1 LLILDFK
8 LKKRLEKI
16 FKMSELMTNT
26 DPKIIDRIRRT
37 RNIGIMAHIDAGKTT
52 VTERILYYT
61 GRSHRMGEVHDG
73 AATMDWMEQE
83 QERGIT
89 ITSAA
94 THCIWDDHRINIIDT
109 PGHVD
114 FTVEVERSLRV
125 LDGAIG
131 VFCAVGAVQPQSETV
146 WRQANKY
153 KVPRM
158 AFVNKMDRTGADF
171 YNVIEQMREK
181 LSANPIPIQIPIGGE
196 EHFKGVV
203 DLINMRGIVWDDESL
218 GAKYDVIDIPDDLK
232 KKAEEYHKLMIESI
246 ADHDD
251 TLMEKYLMDEEIS
264 QEEIE
269 GAIRQATLARDITPV
284 LCGSALK
291 NKGVQILLDKVI
303 KYMPSPLDVEA
314 INGRD
319 PNDLE
324 VKMKRNPDVEEPF
337 SALAF
342 KIMSDP
348 YVGKLTFFRV
358 YSGTLEK
365 GSYIYN
371 STTGNK
377 ERIGRLLEMHANDKK
392 DIDVVRA
399 GDIAAAVGVK
409 EVRTGDTFC
418 DVENPILLEQITFP
432 EPVIKLAVE
441 PKSKADAEKLT
452 TGLVKLAEED
462 PTFKVKTD
470 DETGQTT
477 IAGMGELH
485 LEIIVDRLKREF
497 KVEAN
502 VGQPQVSYR
511 ETITKVITHR
521 EIYKKQTGGRGKFAD
536 MEFEIGPI
544 DHFEQYAEDDKKVSV
559 SEGFKFVNEI
569 VGGNIPKEYIPSVE
583 KGFRESLQN
592 GVQANYPVQN
602 VGVRLF
608 DGSYHDVDSDAF
620 SFELCA
626 KLAFRNSAKKA
637 GPQLLEPVMSVE
649 VITPEEF
656 MGDVIGD
663 LNGRRGIITKMDNS
677 SEGSVVKSKVP
688 LSEMF
693 GYSTDL
699 RSLTQGRAS
708 YSMEFAE
715 YVPVPESKAQEI
727 IEEKG

>member
-1 LLILDFK
+1 
-8 LKKRLEKI
+8 
-16 FKMSELMTNT
+16 MSEVTT
-26 DPKIIDRIRRT
+26 TKVDPEVIDRMKRT

-52 VTERILYYT
+52 VSERILFYT

-94 THCIWDDHRINIIDT
+94 THCIWKDHRINIIDT

-131 VFCAVGAVQPQSETV
+131 VFCSVGAVQPQSETV

-153 KVPRM
+153 NVPRM

-171 YNVIEQMREK
+171 FNVIEQMKNK
-181 LSANPIPIQIPIGGE
+181 LKANPIPIQIPIGAE
-196 EHFKGVV
+196 ENFRGVV
-203 DLINMRGIVWDDESL
+203 DLINMRGIIWDDESL
-218 GAKYDVIDIPDDLK
+218 GAKYDEVDIPEDLRE
-232 KKAEEYHKLMIESI
+232 KAEEYHKIMIESI

-251 TLMEKYLMDEEIS
+251 SLMEKYLMEEEIS

-269 GAIRQATLARDITPV
+269 GAIRKATLARDITPV
-284 LCGSALK
+284 LCGTALK

-303 KYMPSPLDVEA
+303 EYLPSPLDVEPV
-314 INGRD
+314 NGLD
-319 PNDLE
+319 PKDPEKKLIRKPS
-324 VKMKRNPDVEEPF
+324 VKEPF

-348 YVGKLTFFRV
+348 YVGKLVFFRV

-365 GSYIYN
+365 GSYILN
-371 STTGNK
+371 ATTGQK
-377 ERIGRLLEMHANDKK
+377 ERVGRLLEMHANDKK
-392 DIDVVRA
+392 DIDIVRA

-418 DVENPILLEQITFP
+418 DVDSPILLEQITFP

-441 PKSKADAEKLT
+441 PKSKADADKLT

-502 VGQPQVSYR
+502 VGAPQVSYR
-511 ETITKVITHR
+511 ETISKALIHR

-544 DHFEQYAEDDKKVSV
+544 EHFEQYADDDKKVTL

-569 VGGNIPKEYIPSVE
+569 VGGNIPKEYIPSIE
-583 KGFRESLQN
+583 KGFRESMQA
-592 GVQANYPVQN
+592 GIQANYAAQN
-602 VGVRLF
+602 IGVRLF

-620 SFELCA
+620 SFELCSRI
-626 KLAFRNSAKKA
+626 AFRNSAKKA
-637 GPQLLEPVMSVE
+637 GPKLLEPIMDVE
-649 VITPEEF
+649 ITTPEEY

-663 LNGRRGIITKMDNS
+663 INGRRGIIGKMDNRP
-677 SEGSVVKSKVP
+677 EGSVVRAKVP

-699 RSLTQGRAS
+699 RSLTQGRAA

-715 YVPVPESKAQEI
+715 YSEVPASKALEI
-727 IEEKG
+727 IEEQK

>member
-1 LLILDFK
+1 
-8 LKKRLEKI
+8 
-16 FKMSELMTNT
+16 MSEATT
-26 DPKIIDRIRRT
+26 KADPKIIDRIRRT

-52 VTERILYYT
+52 VTERVLFYT

-89 ITSAA
+89 IQSAA
-94 THCIWDDHRINIIDT
+94 THCIWKDHRINIIDT

-131 VFCAVGAVQPQSETV
+131 VFCSVGAVQPQSETV

-171 YNVIEQMREK
+171 YNVVEQMREK
-181 LSANPIPIQIPIGGE
+181 LSANPIPVQIPIGAE
-196 EHFKGVV
+196 ENFKGVV
-203 DLINMRGIVWDDESL
+203 DLINMQGIIWDEESL
-218 GAKYDVIDIPDDLK
+218 GAKYDIVEIPEELK
-232 KKAEEYHKLMIESI
+232 EKAAEYRKLMLENI

-251 TLMEKYLMDEEIS
+251 ALMEKYLMEEELTEEEINN
-264 QEEIE
+264 
-269 GAIRQATLARDITPV
+269 AIRMATLARDITPV
-284 LCGSALK
+284 LCGTALK

-303 KYMPSPLDVEA
+303 EYLPSPLEVEA
-314 INGRD
+314 VNGVD
-319 PNDLE
+319 PKDE
-324 VKMKRNPDVEEPF
+324 STKMTRKPDVNAPF

-342 KIMSDP
+342 KIMTDP

-365 GSYIYN
+365 GSYILN
-371 STTGNK
+371 ATTGEK
-377 ERIGRLLEMHANDKK
+377 ERVGRILEMHANDKK
-392 DIDVVRA
+392 DIDIVRA

-409 EVRTGDTFC
+409 KVNTGDTFC
-418 DVENPILLEQITFP
+418 DLESPILLEKITFP

-462 PTFKVKTD
+462 PTFEVKTD
-470 DETGQTT
+470 EETGQTT

-511 ETITKVITHR
+511 ETISAPITHR
-521 EIYKKQTGGRGKFAD
+521 EVYKKQTGGRGKFAD
-536 MEFEIGPI
+536 MEFEIAPI
-544 DHFEQYAEDDKKVSV
+544 EHFEEYADDDKKVTI

-569 VGGNIPKEYIPSVE
+569 VGGNIPREYIPSIE
-583 KGFRESLQN
+583 KGFREAMK
-592 GVQANYPVQN
+592 GGIQANYPVQN

-620 SFELCA
+620 SFELCSRI
-626 KLAFRNSAKKA
+626 AFRNSAKKA
-637 GPQLLEPVMSVE
+637 SPKLLEPVMKVE
-649 VITPEEF
+649 VITPEEH

-663 LNGRRGIITKMDNS
+663 LNGRRGIISKMDNQND
-677 SEGSVVKSKVP
+677 GAVVKANVP

-693 GYSTDL
+693 GYSTEL

-708 YSMEFAE
+708 YSMEFSE
-715 YVPVPESKAQEI
+715 YVEVPAAKALEI

>member
-1 LLILDFK
+1 TK
-8 LKKRLEKI
+8 V
-16 FKMSELMTNT
+16 
-26 DPKIIDRIRRT
+26 DPKIIDRMKRT

-52 VTERILYYT
+52 VTERVLFYT

-94 THCIWDDHRINIIDT
+94 THCMWKDHRINIIDT

-125 LDGAIG
+125 LDGAIA
-131 VFCAVGAVQPQSETV
+131 VFCSVGAVQPQSETV

-181 LSANPIPIQIPIGGE
+181 LKANPIPIQIPIGSE
-196 EHFKGVV
+196 DDFRGVV
-203 DLINMRGIVWDDESL
+203 DLINMKGIVWDDESL
-218 GAKYDVIDIPDDLK
+218 GAKYEEIEIPDELRER
-232 KKAEEYHKLMIESI
+232 AEEYHKIMIESI

-251 TLMEKYLMDEEIS
+251 SLMEKYLMEEEIS
-264 QEEIE
+264 AEEIE
-269 GAIRQATLARDITPV
+269 GAIRMATLARDITPV
-284 LCGSALK
+284 LCGTALK

-303 KYMPSPLDVEA
+303 EYLPSPLDVEPV
-314 INGRD
+314 NGLD
-319 PNDLE
+319 PNDPEKKLIR
-324 VKMKRNPDVEEPF
+324 KPDVSEPF

-342 KIMSDP
+342 KIMTDS

-371 STTGNK
+371 ATTGK
-377 ERIGRLLEMHANDKK
+377 RERIGRLLEMHANDKK

-409 EVRTGDTFC
+409 EVHTGDTFC
-418 DVENPILLEQITFP
+418 DVDSPIILEQISFP

-452 TGLVKLAEED
+452 AGLVKLAEED

-470 DETGQTT
+470 EETGQTT

-502 VGQPQVSYR
+502 VGAPQVSYR
-511 ETITKVITHR
+511 ETISKPVTHR

-544 DHFEQYAEDDKKVSV
+544 DHFEQFEEDDKKVTM
-559 SEGFKFVNEI
+559 SEGFKFINEI
-569 VGGNIPKEYIPSVE
+569 VGGNIPKEFIPSVE
-583 KGFRESLQN
+583 KGFRESMQA
-592 GVQANYPVQN
+592 GIQANYPVQN
-602 VGVRLF
+602 IGVRLY
-608 DGSYHDVDSDAF
+608 DGAYHDVDSDAF

-626 KLAFRNSAKKA
+626 RTAFRNSAKKA
-637 GPQLLEPVMSVE
+637 APKLLEPIMDVE
-649 VITPEEF
+649 ITTPEEY

-663 LNGRRGIITKMDNS
+663 INGRRGIIGKMDNNP
-677 SEGSVVKSKVP
+677 EGSVVRAKVP

-699 RSLTQGRAS
+699 RSLSQGRAA

-715 YVPVPESKAQEI
+715 YSEVPESKALEI
-727 IEEKG
+727 IEEQK

>member
-1 LLILDFK
+1 MAEVTTK
-8 LKKRLEKI
+8 
-16 FKMSELMTNT
+16 T
-26 DPKIIDRIRRT
+26 DPKVIDRIKRT

-61 GRSHRMGEVHDG
+61 GITHRMGEVHDG
-73 AATMDWMEQE
+73 AATMDWMDQE
-83 QERGIT
+83 KERGIT

-94 THCIWDDHRINIIDT
+94 THCIWKDHRINIIDT

-125 LDGAIG
+125 LDGAVG
-131 VFCAVGAVQPQSETV
+131 VFCSVGAVQPQSETV

-153 KVPRM
+153 NVPRM

-171 YNVIEQMREK
+171 FNVIKQMRDK
-181 LSANPIPIQIPIGGE
+181 LGANPIPIQIPIGAE
-196 EHFKGVV
+196 EGFKGVV
-203 DLINMRGIVWDDESL
+203 DLINMRGMIWDDESL
-218 GAKYDVIDIPDDLK
+218 GMEYEEIDIPDDLK
-232 KKAEEYHKLMIESI
+232 AKADEYRKIMLEAV
-246 ADHDD
+246 ADHND
-251 TLMEKYLMDEEIS
+251 TLMEKYLMEEDIS

-269 GAIRQATLARDITPV
+269 DAIREATLSRSITPV

-291 NKGVQILLDKVI
+291 NKGVQVLLDKVI
-303 KYMPSPLDVEA
+303 KYMPSPYDISA
-314 INGRD
+314 ITGKD
-319 PNDLE
+319 PQDHDK
-324 VKMKRNPDVEEPF
+324 KMEREPNVQEPF

-358 YSGTLEK
+358 YSGFLEK

-377 ERIGRLLEMHANDKK
+377 ERIGRILEMHAADKK
-392 DIDVVRA
+392 DLDIVHA

-418 DVENPILLEQITFP
+418 DIDEPILLEEITFP

-452 TGLVKLAEED
+452 TGLIKLAEED
-462 PTFKVKTD
+462 PTFQVQTD
-470 DETGQTT
+470 EETGQTT

-502 VGQPQVSYR
+502 VGRPQVSYR
-511 ETITKVITHR
+511 ETIEAKIEHR
-521 EIYKKQTGGRGKFAD
+521 ETYKKQTGGRGKFAD

-544 DHFEQYAEDDKKVSV
+544 DQFDEYDDDDKKVSI
-559 SEGFKFVNEI
+559 EDGFKFIDEI
-569 VGGNIPKEYIPSVE
+569 VGGNIPREYIPSVE
-583 KGFRESLQN
+583 KGFRQAMKGGIQADYPAQN
-592 GVQANYPVQN
+592 I
-602 VGVRLF
+602 GVRLY

-626 KLAFRNSAKKA
+626 KLAFRRSALRAK
-637 GPQLLEPVMSVE
+637 PTILEPIMDVE
-649 VITPEEF
+649 IITPEDY

-663 LNGRRGIITKMDNS
+663 LNGRRGIIGKMDNNN
-677 SEGSVVKSKVP
+677 EGSIVNAKVP
-688 LSEMF
+688 LAEMF

-699 RSLTQGRAS
+699 RSQTQGRAV

-715 YVPVPESKAQEI
+715 YSPVPKNVEQEI
-727 IEEKG
+727 LESRA

>member
-1 LLILDFK
+1 
-8 LKKRLEKI
+8 
-16 FKMSELMTNT
+16 MSEATT
-26 DPKIIDRIRRT
+26 KVDPKVIDQMRRT

-52 VTERILYYT
+52 VTERILFYT

-94 THCIWDDHRINIIDT
+94 THCIWKDNRINIIDT

-131 VFCAVGAVQPQSETV
+131 VFCSVGAVQPQSETV

-171 YNVIEQMREK
+171 FNVVEQMREK
-181 LSANPIPIQIPIGGE
+181 LSANPIPIQIPIGAE
-196 EHFKGVV
+196 ENFKGVV
-203 DLINMRGIVWDDESL
+203 DLINMNAIVWDDESL
-218 GAKYDVIDIPDDLK
+218 GAKYDIVEIPEDLK
-232 KKAEEYHKLMIESI
+232 EKADEYRKLMLENI

-251 TLMEKYLMDEEIS
+251 ALMEKYLMEEEIS
-264 QEEIE
+264 EAEINN
-269 GAIRQATLARDITPV
+269 AIRMATLARDITPV
-284 LCGSALK
+284 LCGTALK

-303 KYMPSPLDVEA
+303 EYMPSPLDVEPV
-314 INGRD
+314 NGVHPD
-319 PNDLE
+319 DEDN
-324 VKMKRNPDVEEPF
+324 KMIRKPDVNEPF

-342 KIMSDP
+342 KIMTDP

-365 GSYIYN
+365 GSYILN
-371 STTGNK
+371 SSTGDK
-377 ERIGRLLEMHANDKK
+377 ERVGRILEMHANDKK

-409 EVRTGDTFC
+409 KVNTGDTFC
-418 DVENPILLEQITFP
+418 DVDNPIVLEQITFP

-452 TGLVKLAEED
+452 IGLVKLAEED

-485 LEIIVDRLKREF
+485 LEIIVDRLRREF

-511 ETITKVITHR
+511 ETITKPITHR
-521 EIYKKQTGGRGKFAD
+521 EVYKKQTGGRGKFAD

-544 DHFEQYAEDDKKVSV
+544 DHFVEYEDDDKKVTI

-569 VGGNIPKEYIPSVE
+569 VGGNIPREYIPSIE
-583 KGFRESLQN
+583 KGFREAMKG
-592 GVQANYPVQN
+592 GVQASYPVQN
-602 VGVRLF
+602 IGVRLF

-626 KLAFRNSAKKA
+626 KLAFRTSARKA
-637 GPQLLEPVMSVE
+637 SPKLLEPVMKVE

-663 LNGRRGIITKMDNS
+663 LNGRRGIISKMDNQKD
-677 SEGSVVKSKVP
+677 GAIVKANVP

-708 YSMEFAE
+708 YAMEFSE
-715 YVPVPESKAQEI
+715 YLEVPAAKATEI
-727 IEEKG
+727 IEQQG

>member
-1 LLILDFK
+1 
-8 LKKRLEKI
+8 
-16 FKMSELMTNT
+16 MSEVMSKT
-26 DPKIIDRIRRT
+26 DPKVIDRIRRT

-52 VTERILYYT
+52 VSERILFYT

-94 THCIWDDHRINIIDT
+94 THCIWKDHRINIIDT

-131 VFCAVGAVQPQSETV
+131 VFCSVGAVQPQSETV

-153 KVPRM
+153 NVPRM

-171 YNVIEQMREK
+171 YNVIEQMRNK
-181 LSANPIPIQIPIGGE
+181 LNANPIPVQIPIGSE
-196 EHFKGVV
+196 ENFKGVV
-203 DLINMRGIVWDDESL
+203 DLINMHGIIWDEESL
-218 GAKYDVIDIPDDLK
+218 GAKYDVIDIPEDLK
-232 KKAEEYHKLMIESI
+232 EKAAEYHKIMIEAI

-251 TLMEKYLMDEEIS
+251 ELMEKYLMEEEIS
-264 QEEIE
+264 EEEINS
-269 GAIRQATLARDITPV
+269 AIRKATLARDITPV
-284 LCGSALK
+284 LCGTALK

-303 KYMPSPLDVEA
+303 EYLPSPMDVEA
-314 INGRD
+314 VTGID
-319 PNDLE
+319 PSDPE
-324 VKMKRNPDVEEPF
+324 KKMTRNPSVEEPF

-342 KIMSDP
+342 KIATDP

-358 YSGTLEK
+358 YSGVLEK
-365 GSYIYN
+365 GSYILN
-371 STTGNK
+371 STTG
-377 ERIGRLLEMHANDKK
+377 ERERVGRILEMHANDKK
-392 DIDVVRA
+392 DIDIVRA

-409 EVRTGDTFC
+409 KVNTGDTFC
-418 DVENPILLEQITFP
+418 DVDSPIILEKITFP

-462 PTFKVKTD
+462 PTFKVTTD
-470 DETGQTT
+470 EETGQTT

-511 ETITKVITHR
+511 ETISKPFEHR
-521 EIYKKQTGGRGKFAD
+521 EVYKKQTGGRGKFAD
-536 MEFEIGPI
+536 IAFEIGPI
-544 DHFEQYAEDDKKVSV
+544 EHFEQYADDDKKVTI

-569 VGGNIPKEYIPSVE
+569 VGGNIPREYIPSVE
-583 KGFRESLQN
+583 KGFRESMKN
-592 GVQANYPVQN
+592 GIQANYAAQN
-602 VGVRLF
+602 IGVRLF

-626 KLAFRNSAKKA
+626 RLAFRNSAKKA
-637 GPQLLEPVMSVE
+637 GPIMLEPVMTVE
-649 VITPEEF
+649 VTTPEDY

-663 LNGRRGIITKMDNS
+663 LNGRRGIIQKMDNNV
-677 SEGSVVKSKVP
+677 EGSVVKAQVP

-699 RSLTQGRAS
+699 RSLTQGRAA
-708 YSMEFAE
+708 YSMEFSE

-727 IEEKG
+727 IEQQA

>member
-1 LLILDFK
+1 
-8 LKKRLEKI
+8 
-16 FKMSELMTNT
+16 MSEVTTKT
-26 DPKIIDRIRRT
+26 DPKILDKMRRT

-52 VTERILYYT
+52 VSERILFYT
-61 GRSHRMGEVHDG
+61 GRSHRMGETHDG

-89 ITSAA
+89 IQSAA
-94 THCIWDDHRINIIDT
+94 THCIWKNHRINIIDT

-131 VFCAVGAVQPQSETV
+131 VFCSVGAVQPQSETV

-153 KVPRM
+153 QVPRM

-171 YNVIEQMREK
+171 YNVIEQMDEK
-181 LSANPIPIQIPIGGE
+181 LSANPIPIQIPIGAE
-196 EHFKGVV
+196 ENFEGIV
-203 DLINMRGIVWDDESL
+203 DLINMKAFIWDDESL
-218 GAKYDVIDIPDDLK
+218 GAKYDEVDIPENLK
-232 KKAEEYHKLMIESI
+232 ERADEYRKIMLEAI

-251 TLMEKYLMDEEIS
+251 ELMEKYLMEEEIS
-264 QEEIE
+264 ESEIDL
-269 GAIRQATLARDITPV
+269 AIRKATLALDITPV

-291 NKGVQILLDKVI
+291 NKGVQILLDKVLD
-303 KYMPSPLDVEA
+303 YMPSPLDVA
-314 INGRD
+314 AVNGVD
-319 PNDLE
+319 PEDPDK
-324 VKMKRNPDVEEPF
+324 KMTRGADVNAPF

-342 KIMSDP
+342 KIMTDP

-365 GSYIYN
+365 GSYILN
-371 STTGNK
+371 SATGTK

-409 EVRTGDTFC
+409 NVSTGDTFC
-418 DVENPILLEQITFP
+418 DVDSPILLENIIFP

-462 PTFKVKTD
+462 PTFKVQTD
-470 DETGQTT
+470 EETGQTT

-511 ETITKVITHR
+511 ETITNPFEHR

-536 MEFEIGPI
+536 ISFEIAPI
-544 DHFEQYAEDDKKVSV
+544 DHFNQYDDEDKKVTI
-559 SEGFKFVNEI
+559 SEGFKFINEI
-569 VGGNIPKEYIPSVE
+569 VGGNIPREYIPSVE
-583 KGFRESLQN
+583 KGFREAMKN
-592 GVQANYPVQN
+592 GIQANYLAQN
-602 VGVRLF
+602 IGVRLF

-626 KLAFRNSAKKA
+626 KLAFRNSASKA
-637 GPQLLEPVMSVE
+637 KPQILEPVMTVE
-649 VITPEEF
+649 IITPEEY

-663 LNGRRGIITKMDNS
+663 VNGRRGIMQKMENNA
-677 SEGSVVKSKVP
+677 EGSVVRAKVP

-699 RSLTQGRAS
+699 RSITQGRAS
-708 YSMEFAE
+708 YSMEFFE
-715 YVPVPESKAQEI
+715 YSPVPDSKAQEI
-727 IEEKG
+727 IEQQG

>member
-1 LLILDFK
+1 
-8 LKKRLEKI
+8 
-16 FKMSELMTNT
+16 MSEATT
-26 DPKIIDRIRRT
+26 KADPKIIDRIRRT

-52 VTERILYYT
+52 VTERILFYT

-89 ITSAA
+89 IQSAA
-94 THCIWDDHRINIIDT
+94 THCIWNDHRINIIDT

-131 VFCAVGAVQPQSETV
+131 VFCSVGAVQPQSETV

-171 YNVIEQMREK
+171 YNVVEQMREK
-181 LSANPIPIQIPIGGE
+181 LSANPIPIQIPIGAE
-196 EHFKGVV
+196 ENFQGVV
-203 DLINMRGIVWDDESL
+203 DLINMNGIIWDDESL
-218 GAKYDVIDIPDDLK
+218 GAKYDVVEIPEDLK
-232 KKAEEYHKLMIESI
+232 EKAQEYRKLMLENI

-251 TLMEKYLMDEEIS
+251 ALMEKYLMEEEIS
-264 QEEIE
+264 EEEINN
-269 GAIRQATLARDITPV
+269 AIRMATLARDITPV
-284 LCGSALK
+284 LCGTALK

-303 KYMPSPLDVEA
+303 EYLPSPLEVEA
-314 INGRD
+314 VNGVD
-319 PNDLE
+319 PKDE
-324 VKMKRNPDVEEPF
+324 TTKMKRSPDVDEPF

-342 KIMSDP
+342 KIMTDP

-365 GSYIYN
+365 GSYILN
-371 STTGNK
+371 STTGDK
-377 ERIGRLLEMHANDKK
+377 ERIGRILEMHANDKK
-392 DIDVVRA
+392 DIDIVRA

-409 EVRTGDTFC
+409 KVNTGDTFC
-418 DVENPILLEQITFP
+418 DLESPILLEKITFP

-452 TGLVKLAEED
+452 TGLIKLAEED
-462 PTFKVKTD
+462 PTFQVKTD
-470 DETGQTT
+470 EETGQTT

-511 ETITKVITHR
+511 ETISKPIDHR

-544 DHFEQYAEDDKKVSV
+544 EHFEEYADDDKKVTV

-569 VGGNIPKEYIPSVE
+569 VGGNIPREFIPSVE
-583 KGFRESLQN
+583 KGFREAMK
-592 GVQANYPVQN
+592 GGIQANYPVQN
-602 VGVRLF
+602 IGVRLF

-626 KLAFRNSAKKA
+626 KIAFRQSARKA
-637 GPQLLEPVMSVE
+637 NPKILEPVMKVE
-649 VITPEEF
+649 VITPEEH

-663 LNGRRGIITKMDNS
+663 LNGRRGIISKMDNQND
-677 SEGSVVKSKVP
+677 GALVKANVP

-693 GYSTDL
+693 GYSTEL

-708 YSMEFAE
+708 YSMEFSE
-715 YVPVPESKAQEI
+715 YVEVPESKAKEI
-727 IEEKG
+727 IEEQG

>member
-1 LLILDFK
+1 
-8 LKKRLEKI
+8 
-16 FKMSELMTNT
+16 MSEVTT
-26 DPKIIDRIRRT
+26 KVDPKIIDRMKRT

-52 VTERILYYT
+52 VTERVLFYT

-89 ITSAA
+89 IQSAA
-94 THCIWDDHRINIIDT
+94 THCIWKDHRINIIDT

-131 VFCAVGAVQPQSETV
+131 VFCSVGAVQPQSETV

-171 YNVIEQMREK
+171 YNVIKQMRDK
-181 LSANPIPIQIPIGGE
+181 LNANPIPIQIPIGAE
-196 EHFKGVV
+196 EDFRGVV
-203 DLINMRGIVWDDESL
+203 DLIEMKGIIWDDESL
-218 GAKYDVIDIPDDLK
+218 GAKYEEVEIPEELRE
-232 KKAEEYHKLMIESI
+232 KAEEYHKIMIESI

-251 TLMEKYLMDEEIS
+251 GLMEKYLMEEDIS
-264 QEEIE
+264 VEEIE
-269 GAIRQATLARDITPV
+269 RAIRQATLARDITPV
-284 LCGSALK
+284 LCGTALK

-303 KYMPSPLDVEA
+303 DYLPSPLDVEA
-314 INGRD
+314 VNGLD
-319 PNDLE
+319 PDDNE
-324 VKMKRNPDVEEPF
+324 VKLTRAPDVNAPF

-342 KIMSDP
+342 KIMSDT
-348 YVGKLTFFRV
+348 YVGKLVFFRV

-365 GSYIYN
+365 GSYILN
-371 STTGNK
+371 ATTGRK

-392 DIDVVRA
+392 DIDIVRA

-418 DVENPILLEQITFP
+418 DVDSPILLEQITFP

-441 PKSKADAEKLT
+441 PKSKADADKLT
-452 TGLVKLAEED
+452 NGLVKLAEED
-462 PTFKVKTD
+462 PTFQVKTD

-502 VGQPQVSYR
+502 VGAPQVAYR
-511 ETITKVITHR
+511 ETISKPLTHR

-544 DHFEQYAEDDKKVSV
+544 EHFEQFADDDKKVTL

-569 VGGNIPKEYIPSVE
+569 TGGDIPKEFIPSIE
-583 KGFRESLQN
+583 KGFREAMQS
-592 GVQANYPVQN
+592 GIQANYAAQN
-602 VGVRLF
+602 IGVRLY

-626 KLAFRNSAKKA
+626 RIAFRNSARKA
-637 GPQLLEPVMSVE
+637 SPKLLEPIMDVE
-649 VITPEEF
+649 ITTPEEY

-663 LNGRRGIITKMDNS
+663 INGRRGIIGKMDNNP
-677 SEGSVVKSKVP
+677 EGSVVRAKVP

-699 RSLTQGRAS
+699 RSLSQGRAA

-715 YVPVPESKAQEI
+715 YAEVPESKALEI
-727 IEEKG
+727 IEEQK

>member
-1 LLILDFK
+1 
-8 LKKRLEKI
+8 
-16 FKMSELMTNT
+16 
-26 DPKIIDRIRRT
+26 
-37 RNIGIMAHIDAGKTT
+37 
-52 VTERILYYT
+52 
-61 GRSHRMGEVHDG
+61 GEVHDG

-94 THCIWDDHRINIIDT
+94 THCEWKDHRINIIDT

-131 VFCAVGAVQPQSETV
+131 VFCSVGAVQPQSETV

-171 YNVIEQMREK
+171 YNVIEQMSSK
-181 LSANPIPIQIPIGGE
+181 LSANPIPIQIPIGSE
-196 EHFKGVV
+196 ENFQGVV
-203 DLINMRGIVWDDESL
+203 DLIHMKGIIWDDESL
-218 GAKYDVIDIPDDLK
+218 GSKYDEVDIPAELK
-232 KKAEEYHKLMIESI
+232 EKAVEYRKIMIEAI
-246 ADHDD
+246 ADHNDE
-251 TLMEKYLMDEEIS
+251 LMEKYLMEEEVS
-264 QEEIE
+264 VDEIE
-269 GAIRQATLARDITPV
+269 KAIRSATLARDITPV
-284 LCGSALK
+284 LCGTALK

-303 KYMPSPLDVEA
+303 SYLPSPLDVEA
-314 INGRD
+314 ITGKD
-319 PNDLE
+319 PEDLDH
-324 VKMKRNPDVEEPF
+324 KMQRKPSVDEPF

-358 YSGTLEK
+358 YSGQLEK
-365 GSYIYN
+365 GSYILN
-371 STTGNK
+371 TTTGKK

-392 DIDVVRA
+392 DIDIVRA

-409 EVRTGDTFC
+409 DVRTGDTFS
-418 DVENPILLEQITFP
+418 DTEHPILLEQITFP

-452 TGLVKLAEED
+452 TGLIKLAEED
-462 PTFKVKTD
+462 PTFKVTTD

-502 VGQPQVSYR
+502 VGAPQVSYR
-511 ETITKVITHR
+511 ETISKAVEHR

-536 MEFEIGPI
+536 IQFEIAPI
-544 DHFEQYAEDDKKVSV
+544 EHFESYADDDKKVTL

-583 KGFRESLQN
+583 KGFREAMQ
-592 GVQANYPVQN
+592 GGIQASYAVQN
-602 VGVRLF
+602 IGVRLY

-626 KLAFRNSAKKA
+626 RLAFRNSSRKA
-637 GPQLLEPVMSVE
+637 SPKLLEPVMDVE
-649 VITPEEF
+649 IITPEEY

-663 LNGRRGIITKMDNS
+663 INGRRGIISSMDNKA
-677 SEGSVVKSKVP
+677 EGSVVKAKVP

-708 YSMEFAE
+708 YSMEFSE
-715 YVPVPESKAQEI
+715 YVEVPESKALEI
-727 IEEKG
+727 IEEQN

>member
-1 LLILDFK
+1 
-8 LKKRLEKI
+8 
-16 FKMSELMTNT
+16 MSEATT
-26 DPKIIDRIRRT
+26 KADPEIIDRIRRT

-52 VTERILYYT
+52 VTERVLFYT

-89 ITSAA
+89 IQSAA
-94 THCIWDDHRINIIDT
+94 THCIWKDHRINIIDT

-131 VFCAVGAVQPQSETV
+131 VFCSVGAVQPQSETV

-171 YNVIEQMREK
+171 YNVVEQMREK
-181 LSANPIPIQIPIGGE
+181 LSANPIPVQIPIGAE
-196 EHFKGVV
+196 ENFKGVV
-203 DLINMRGIVWDDESL
+203 DLINMQGIIWDDESL
-218 GAKYDVIDIPDDLK
+218 GAKYDVVEIPEELRE
-232 KKAEEYHKLMIESI
+232 KASEYRKLMLENI

-251 TLMEKYLMDEEIS
+251 ALMEKYLMEEEIS
-264 QEEIE
+264 EEEINN
-269 GAIRQATLARDITPV
+269 AIRMATIALDITPV
-284 LCGSALK
+284 LCGTALK

-303 KYMPSPLDVEA
+303 EYLPSPLEVEA
-314 INGRD
+314 VNGVD
-319 PNDLE
+319 PKDE
-324 VKMKRNPDVEEPF
+324 ETKMKREPDVNAPF

-342 KIMSDP
+342 KIMTDP

-365 GSYIYN
+365 GSYILN
-371 STTGNK
+371 STTGDK
-377 ERIGRLLEMHANDKK
+377 ERVGRILEMHANDKK

-409 EVRTGDTFC
+409 KVNTGDTFC
-418 DVENPILLEQITFP
+418 DLDSPILLEKITFP

-462 PTFKVKTD
+462 PTFMVQTD
-470 DETGQTT
+470 EETGQTT

-511 ETITKVITHR
+511 ETISAPITHR
-521 EIYKKQTGGRGKFAD
+521 EVYKKQTGGRGKFAD
-536 MEFEIGPI
+536 MEFEIGPLE
-544 DHFEQYAEDDKKVSV
+544 HFEEYADDDKKVTI

-569 VGGNIPKEYIPSVE
+569 VGGNIPREYIPSVE
-583 KGFRESLQN
+583 KGFREALK
-592 GVQANYPVQN
+592 GGIQANYPVQN

-626 KLAFRNSAKKA
+626 KIAFRQSAKKA
-637 GPQLLEPVMSVE
+637 KPKLLEPIMKVE
-649 VITPEEF
+649 VITPEEH

-663 LNGRRGIITKMDNS
+663 LNGRRGIILKMDNQND
-677 SEGSVVKSKVP
+677 GAVVKANVP

-693 GYSTDL
+693 GYSTEL

-708 YSMEFAE
+708 YSMEFSE
-715 YVPVPESKAQEI
+715 YSEVPSAKALEI